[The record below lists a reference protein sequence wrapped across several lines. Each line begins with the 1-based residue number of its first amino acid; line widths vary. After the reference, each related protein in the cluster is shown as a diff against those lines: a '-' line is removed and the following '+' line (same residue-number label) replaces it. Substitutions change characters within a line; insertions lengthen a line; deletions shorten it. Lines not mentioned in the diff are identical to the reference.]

1 MTKEMIAY
9 VTEQTRALL
18 AAPSCCAEAR
28 AAGEA
33 WLAAAGT
40 AAEPA
45 ETKKYLAELAE
56 DITPIDGLI
65 AFAGSPAA
73 AAHMGEAAAKG
84 LLAHAQQIKAA
95 GAQYCDCPACTA
107 ARAILAKKAELL

>member
-1 MTKEMIAY
+1 MTKEMRAY
-9 VTEQTRALL
+9 VAEKSRALM
-18 AAPSCCAEAR
+18 AAPSCCPEAR
-28 AAGEA
+28 AAAQA
-33 WLAAAGT
+33 WLDASGT
-40 AAEPA
+40 ENEQA

-56 DITPIDGLI
+56 DIVPIDGLI
-65 AFAGSPAA
+65 AFASSPAA